1 MKKFSFSVFV
11 ILTKNEYFCTKT
23 TTLQMEILI
32 AEDEA
37 QIADSLKKNFTDE
50 GHNSIIATDGEETL
64 NFFSTRNFDLV
75 LLDWK
80 MPKLTGLEVC
90 KKIRLINKKI
100 PIILITALGD
110 ISNKVEALNAGAD
123 DYITKPFSFEEVLA
137 RINAVIRRSTRAK
150 EILEFDDLNLDLNKR
165 KVITSNGKEVHLS
178 DKEFD
183 LLKYMIENKGEILS
197 KDILCQAVWDL
208 NFTPQTNICEATVKN
223 LRKKLEEITGRKYIK
238 TIYAEGYILIA
249 D

>member
-1 MKKFSFSVFV
+1 M
-11 ILTKNEYFCTKT
+11 
-23 TTLQMEILI
+23 QILI
-32 AEDEA
+32 AEDER
-37 QIADSLKKNFTDE
+37 QIAESLKKNFSEE
-50 GHNSIIATDGEETL
+50 GYNAVIAIDGEEAL
-64 NFFSTRNFDLV
+64 KFSNSIKFDLM

-90 KKIRLINKKI
+90 KIIRLSDNKI

-123 DYITKPFSFEEVLA
+123 DYITKPFSFEEVFA
-137 RINAVIRRSTRAK
+137 RINAVLRRSMIAK
-150 EILEFDDLNLDLNKR
+150 EILEFDDLILDLHKR
-165 KVITSNGKEVHLS
+165 NVSTLNHKDIHLS

-183 LLKYMIENKGEILS
+183 LLKYMINNKGEIVS
-197 KDILCQAVWDL
+197 KEILCKAVWDL

-238 TIYAEGYILIA
+238 NIYGEGYILIA

>member
-1 MKKFSFSVFV
+1 M
-11 ILTKNEYFCTKT
+11 
-23 TTLQMEILI
+23 QILI
-32 AEDEA
+32 AEDEK
-37 QIADSLKKNFTDE
+37 QIAESLKKNFSDE
-50 GHNSIIATDGEETL
+50 GYNAVIAFDGEEAL
-64 NFFSTRNFDLV
+64 KFSNSFKFDLM

-90 KKIRLINKKI
+90 KIIRLSDNKI

-123 DYITKPFSFEEVLA
+123 DYITKPFSFEEVFA
-137 RINAVIRRSTRAK
+137 RINAVLRRSMIAK
-150 EILEFDDLNLDLNKR
+150 EILEFDDLILDLHKR
-165 KVITSNGKEVHLS
+165 NVSTLNHKDIHLS

-183 LLKYMIENKGEILS
+183 LLKYMINNKGEIVS
-197 KDILCQAVWDL
+197 KEILCKAVWDL

-238 TIYAEGYILIA
+238 NIYGEGYILIA

>member
-1 MKKFSFSVFV
+1 M
-11 ILTKNEYFCTKT
+11 N
-23 TTLQMEILI
+23 ILI

-37 QIADSLKKNFTDE
+37 QIASSLKKNFNDE
-50 GHNSIIATDGEETL
+50 GFKALIAANGEEAFEIYKS
-64 NFFSTRNFDLV
+64 NKIDII

-90 KKIRLINKKI
+90 KKIRLTDNKV
-100 PIILITALGD
+100 PVILITALGD

-123 DYITKPFSFEEVLA
+123 DYITKPFSFEEVYA
-137 RINAVIRRSTRAK
+137 RVNAVLRRSSMNSDY
-150 EILEFDDLNLDLNKR
+150 IEFDDLKLDLNKR
-165 KVITSNGKEVHLS
+165 NVSTTLGKDIHLS

-183 LLKYMIENKGEILS
+183 LLKYMINNKEVILS
-197 KDILCQAVWDL
+197 KELLCKDVWDL

-223 LRKKLEEITGRKYIK
+223 LRKKLEEITGHKYIK
-238 TIYAEGYILIA
+238 NIYGEGYILIA

>member
-1 MKKFSFSVFV
+1 
-11 ILTKNEYFCTKT
+11 
-23 TTLQMEILI
+23 MEILI
-32 AEDEA
+32 AEDEK
-37 QIADSLKKNFTDE
+37 QIAESLKKNFSEE
-50 GHNSIIATDGEETL
+50 GYNAVIAIDGEEAL
-64 NFFSTRNFDLV
+64 EFSKSIKFDLM

-90 KKIRLINKKI
+90 KNIRLYDNKV

-123 DYITKPFSFEEVLA
+123 DYITKPFSFEEVFA
-137 RINAVIRRSTRAK
+137 RINAVMRRSMIAK
-150 EILEFDDLNLDLNKR
+150 EILEFDELILDLHKR
-165 KVITSNGKEVHLS
+165 NVSTLNHKDIHLS

-183 LLKYMIENKGEILS
+183 LLKYMINNKGEIVS
-197 KDILCQAVWDL
+197 KEILCKAVWDL
-208 NFTPQTNICEATVKN
+208 NFTPQTNICEVTVKN

-238 TIYAEGYILIA
+238 NIYGEGYILIA

>member
-1 MKKFSFSVFV
+1 M
-11 ILTKNEYFCTKT
+11 
-23 TTLQMEILI
+23 QILI
-32 AEDEA
+32 AEDEI
-37 QIADSLKKNFTDE
+37 QIAESLKKNFTDE
-50 GHNSIIATDGEETL
+50 GHDAFIAVDGEEAIK
-64 NFFSTRNFDLV
+64 FSLSINFDLM

-80 MPKLTGLEVC
+80 MPKLTGLDVC
-90 KKIRLINKKI
+90 KRIRLSDNKV

-123 DYITKPFSFEEVLA
+123 DYITKPFSFEEVFA
-137 RINAVIRRSTRAK
+137 RINAVMRRTMISK
-150 EILEFDDLNLDLNKR
+150 EILEFDELKLDLHKR
-165 KVITSNGKEVHLS
+165 KVSTSTGSDVHLS

-183 LLKYMIENKGEILS
+183 LLRYMITNKGEIVS
-197 KDILCQAVWDL
+197 KDVLCRAVWDL

-238 TIYAEGYILIA
+238 NIYGEGYILIA

>member
-1 MKKFSFSVFV
+1 M
-11 ILTKNEYFCTKT
+11 
-23 TTLQMEILI
+23 QILI
-32 AEDEA
+32 AEDEK
-37 QIADSLKKNFTDE
+37 QIAESLKKNFSDE
-50 GHNSIIATDGEETL
+50 GYNAVIAIDGEEAL
-64 NFFSTRNFDLV
+64 QFSKSLKFDLI

-90 KKIRLINKKI
+90 KNIRLSDNKV

-123 DYITKPFSFEEVLA
+123 DYITKPFSFEEVFA
-137 RINAVIRRSTRAK
+137 RINAVMRRSMIAK
-150 EILEFDDLNLDLNKR
+150 EILEFDELILDLHKR
-165 KVITSNGKEVHLS
+165 NVSTLNHKDIHLS

-183 LLKYMIENKGEILS
+183 LLKYMINNKGEIIS
-197 KDILCQAVWDL
+197 KEILCKAVWEL

-238 TIYAEGYILIA
+238 NIYGEGYILIA

>member
-1 MKKFSFSVFV
+1 
-11 ILTKNEYFCTKT
+11 
-23 TTLQMEILI
+23 MEILI
-32 AEDEA
+32 AEDEI
-37 QIADSLKKNFTDE
+37 QIAESLKKNFSDE
-50 GHNSIIATDGEETL
+50 GYNAVIAIDGEEAL
-64 NFFSTRNFDLV
+64 KFSKSIKFDLM

-90 KKIRLINKKI
+90 KNIRLNDNKV

-123 DYITKPFSFEEVLA
+123 DYITKPFSFEEVFA
-137 RINAVIRRSTRAK
+137 RINAVMRRSMIAK
-150 EILEFDDLNLDLNKR
+150 EILEFDELILDLHKR
-165 KVITSNGKEVHLS
+165 NVSTLNHKDIHLS

-183 LLKYMIENKGEILS
+183 LLKYMINNKGEIVS
-197 KDILCQAVWDL
+197 KEILCKAVWDL
-208 NFTPQTNICEATVKN
+208 NFTPQTNICEVTVKN

-238 TIYAEGYILIA
+238 NIYGEGYILIA

>member
-1 MKKFSFSVFV
+1 M
-11 ILTKNEYFCTKT
+11 
-23 TTLQMEILI
+23 QILI
-32 AEDEA
+32 AEDEK
-37 QIADSLKKNFTDE
+37 QIAESLKKNFSDE
-50 GHNSIIATDGEETL
+50 GYNAVIAIDGEEAL
-64 NFFSTRNFDLV
+64 KFSKSLKFDLM

-90 KKIRLINKKI
+90 KYIRLNDNKV

-123 DYITKPFSFEEVLA
+123 DYITKPFSFEEVFA
-137 RINAVIRRSTRAK
+137 RINAVMRRSMIAK
-150 EILEFDDLNLDLNKR
+150 EILEFDELILDLHKR
-165 KVITSNGKEVHLS
+165 NVSTLNHKDIHLS

-183 LLKYMIENKGEILS
+183 LLKYMINNKGEIVS
-197 KDILCQAVWDL
+197 KEILCKAVWDL

-238 TIYAEGYILIA
+238 NIYGEGYILIA

>member
-1 MKKFSFSVFV
+1 MD
-11 ILTKNEYFCTKT
+11 
-23 TTLQMEILI
+23 ILI
-32 AEDEA
+32 AEDET
-37 QIADSLKKNFTDE
+37 QIALSLKKNFSDE
-50 GHNSIIATDGEETL
+50 GHNVIIANDGQETI
-64 NFFSTRNFDLV
+64 NFFVSQKFNLV

-90 KKIRLINKKI
+90 KRIRLLDSKI
-100 PIILITALGD
+100 PIILITALSD